1 MPRRKKEVAA
11 EPAIMPKVTAEAKA
25 EAPKRTRRKKAV
37 PSVYVQSLMGGE
49 ISVEEIITRVTE
61 VAGTSD
67 VQIFVK
73 SEENK
78 AYFYVNSDPGNSG
91 FVLLWE

>member
-1 MPRRKKEVAA
+1 MPRKKKEIIA
-11 EPAIMPKVTAEAKA
+11 EPEVKLEKAPEAKA
-25 EAPKRTRRKKAV
+25 EAPKRTRKKKAV

-49 ISVEEIITRVTE
+49 ISVDEIVSRVTE

-78 AYFYVNSDPGNSG
+78 AYFYVSADPGNSG
-91 FVLLWE
+91 FVLLWD